1 MEYYASTA
9 PSLFSL
15 YQALLTAELLI
26 NCDEAGRNK
35 LEETLKNLVR
45 TMNNA
50 QLVSEIPI
58 DEAGEYNDIFYELD
72 AETVKN
78 SIFA

>member
-1 MEYYASTA
+1 
-9 PSLFSL
+9 
-15 YQALLTAELLI
+15 
-26 NCDEAGRNK
+26 
-35 LEETLKNLVR
+35 
-45 TMNNA
+45 MNNA
-50 QLVSEIPI
+50 QLVSEIPT